1 MKSGGKSVA
10 QTFLQT
16 LNSPASGSSLGGF
29 IVPISH
35 TTTSNEN
42 SHLFRK
48 QVQEEQRRQIETK
61 RKMLEDNANTEL
73 EIEKSIVKLDVERA
87 EKDRLR
93 RFERKQN
100 NV

>member
-1 MKSGGKSVA
+1 M
-10 QTFLQT
+10 
-16 LNSPASGSSLGGF
+16 
-29 IVPISH
+29 PISH

-42 SHLFRK
+42 SHLFRN

>member
-16 LNSPASGSSLGGF
+16 LTSPASGSSLGGF

-35 TTTSNEN
+35 TTTSNEK

-61 RKMLEDNANTEL
+61 RKMLEDNASTEL